1 MPRRSRVTEPV
12 AGQLRGAD
20 DWYMSGVYVA
30 LGDSMSID
38 DYAGGAGRG
47 AASLLYRNC
56 DADFPE
62 RSSASAESA
71 GRVWVVLPARLP

>member
-1 MPRRSRVTEPV
+1 
-12 AGQLRGAD
+12 LRGAD

-62 RSSASAESA
+62 WA
-71 GRVWVVLPARLP
+71 GRELAATGLQAQILAQDGAAQPMCSGSSFP

>member
-1 MPRRSRVTEPV
+1 
-12 AGQLRGAD
+12 
-20 DWYMSGVYVA
+20 
-30 LGDSMSID
+30 MSID

-62 RSSASAESA
+62 WA
-71 GRVWVVLPARLP
+71 GRELAATGLQAQILAQDGATAAERQPGGAHDGRRFI